1 VVEQAADRL
10 QDQMVVLVEEHNH
23 LLDPIKLDIHLRNQL
38 QIQVLHLRSIHTD
51 LQVETVVLVVQNMVP
66 VVVVVPVVLEKRE
79 QDQLEETVDLVF
91 NFQQHFKIQ
100 YLNLDQMVVV

>member
-1 VVEQAADRL
+1 
-10 QDQMVVLVEEHNH
+10 VVL
-23 LLDPIKLDIHLRNQL
+23 D
-38 QIQVLHLRSIHTD
+38 
-51 LQVETVVLVVQNMVP
+51 
-66 VVVVVPVVLEKRE
+66 KRE